1 MTKLNITNKRLYK
14 LKKHKN
20 QSKKNFP
27 KKRKNRRRRAR
38 RGGGKSFRKRR
49 KYNIKNNSIK
59 IYQKG
64 GQGEER
70 RGTLSTPGEMLKN
83 AAIKESEII
92 NSKWKSV
99 YITKYEGDDDLLKW
113 LVVKNAPYISIA
125 DSPYAK
131 STFDRETLNRANNND
146 FFFNYYLNKQVIKKE
161 SSMDLWKIIYQRIT
175 KHINHIIK
183 NDDTNIKYDTEEIQH
198 KTLQQIGDKVKE
210 IFLTGYDVNAPRT
223 NFYKEKVD
231 ALTFLHWILNIT
243 KNYKNVNFEED
254 IKATIDGETLNTLFY
269 LYVEKYN
276 PNSDLLVMEG
286 NIKTDINTNIEEE
299 EKLKMAFDEIK
310 KIPQLITC
318 PSVNKDD
325 EFLESKLKL
334 ALSKLLQNF
343 EFNWPAENTEYL
355 NENKDLDTQE
365 GEISELNEG
374 LKTIV
379 DTKIDELK
387 KKIDEIKTGEN
398 NNKLEPL
405 KKKIATLKEQLQKSK
420 EGQAEENIKMGE
432 IKIQLADKEKE
443 EYEGKLKEKENKLE
457 EQNEALTKKQE
468 EIDRVRAEME
478 ILKKSIHDCNQDDE
492 NKKKELEN
500 KLKEQEDKL
509 AATEAELEA
518 KKTEVNTLKDE
529 VNDVQSK
536 LNDANQSVAT
546 AESELEGAKNEQKNI
561 ENPPEIQEANLLND
575 EKNDEGDEEEEV
587 DVSGYFD
594 SVSGE
599 KEKGVIK
606 APMADDGEVIIY
618 LKRRPSDG
626 KFVVSTL
633 GTGGESDNT
642 NVWISNIGHA
652 PEATNEGKIEVHGN

>member
-64 GQGEER
+64 GQGETTGQTLR
-70 RGTLSTPGEMLKN
+70 RAVE
-83 AAIKESEII
+83 KENEII

-99 YITKYEGDDDLLKW
+99 YITKHEGEDNLLKW
-113 LVVKNAPYISIA
+113 LVVKNAPYISSD
-125 DSPYAK
+125 DSPYAT
-131 STFDRETLNRANNND
+131 STFDQETLTQGDNES
-146 FFFNYYLNKQVIKKE
+146 FFNYYLNKKVIKKE
-161 SSMDLWKIIYQRIT
+161 ASKDLWKIIFQRIT

-183 NDDTNIKYDTEEIQH
+183 NDDPNIKYDTEEIQN
-198 KTLQQIGDKVKE
+198 KALQQIGDKVKE
-210 IFLTGYDVNAPRT
+210 IFLTGYDVNTPRT

-243 KNYKNVNFEED
+243 KNYNNVNFEED

-276 PNSDLLVMEG
+276 PNADLLLMEG
-286 NIKTDINTNIEEE
+286 TIKTDINTNIEEE

-310 KIPQLITC
+310 KIPQLIKC
-318 PSVNKDD
+318 SPVNTND

-343 EFNWPAENTEYL
+343 EFDWPAENTEYL

-379 DTKIDELK
+379 DTKMDELK

-398 NNKLEPL
+398 DNKLEPL
-405 KKKIATLKEQLQKSK
+405 KKKIDTLKEQLQKSK
-420 EGQAEENIKMGE
+420 EDQAEENIKME
-432 IKIQLADKEKE
+432 QMKKEVADKEKE
-443 EYEGKLKEKENKLE
+443 KYEGKLKEKEDELNNKE
-457 EQNEALTKKQE
+457 EALTKKQE
-468 EIDRVRAEME
+468 EIDSVRAEME
-478 ILKKSIHDCNQDDE
+478 NLKKSINDCKQDDE
-492 NKKKELEN
+492 NKKKELED
-500 KLKEQEDKL
+500 KLKVQEDKL

-518 KKTEVNTLKDE
+518 KKTEVDTLKDE
-529 VNDVQSK
+529 RDAVQSK
-536 LNDANQSVAT
+536 LNDANVAVAS
-546 AESELEGAKNEQKNI
+546 AESQLEGAKQEQKNV
-561 ENPPEIQEANLLND
+561 ENPTEIPE
-575 EKNDEGDEEEEV
+575 EKLIEDPEEET
-587 DVSGYFD
+587 DVSEYFD
-594 SVSGE
+594 SVAGE
-599 KEKGVIK
+599 TEKGVIK
-606 APMADDGEVIIY
+606 APMHDDGEVIIY

-652 PEATNEGKIEVHGN
+652 PEAAAGEKIEDHSE